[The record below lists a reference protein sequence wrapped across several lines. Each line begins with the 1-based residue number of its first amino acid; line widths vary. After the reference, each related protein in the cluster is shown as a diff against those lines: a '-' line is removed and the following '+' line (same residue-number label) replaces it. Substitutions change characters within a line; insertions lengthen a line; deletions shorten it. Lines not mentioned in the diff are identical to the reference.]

1 MKVDQQWVQDNFDI
15 VDKIFTR
22 LNKGEKSSN
31 LSRNRKEMKQD
42 MDKIKFRGYYELARK
57 HEKEKINKAKTIGDN
72 QERLRLNQVIEANAS
87 STEHATQKTEDA
99 IDLLEDQL
107 DVKDNQITQ
116 KDKQISEKD
125 KQIETLLKTIELL
138 SQKKSLSFSSLP

>member
-1 MKVDQQWVQDNFDI
+1 MKVDQEWVEENIDI
-15 VDKIFTR
+15 IVKIFKR
-22 LNKGEKSSN
+22 INRVESN
-31 LSRNRKEMKQD
+31 ANISYHKKQMLKD
-42 MDKIKFRGYYELARK
+42 MDKVMYRGYYELARK
-57 HEKEKINKAKTIGDN
+57 QEKEKVNKAKTIGDN

-107 DVKDNQITQ
+107 DVKD
-116 KDKQISEKD
+116 KQISEKD

>member
-1 MKVDQQWVQDNFDI
+1 MKVDQEWVEENIDI
-15 VDKIFTR
+15 IVKIFKR
-22 LNKGEKSSN
+22 INRVESN
-31 LSRNRKEMKQD
+31 ANISYHKKQMLKD
-42 MDKIKFRGYYELARK
+42 MDKVMYRGYYELARK
-57 HEKEKINKAKTIGDN
+57 QEKEKINKAKTIGDN

-107 DVKDNQITQ
+107 DVKD
-116 KDKQISEKD
+116 KQISEKD